1 MSAPRVRV
9 AWLPAA
15 LTAPAAVC
23 VVLDVLRASST
34 LVTLLARGAA
44 PVYVAASVEAA
55 RALAATRRP
64 RPLLCGEVGGIPPPD
79 FDAGNSPSQF
89 AARPL
94 AGQAVVLATSNGTRA
109 LARWAAAPCVLVGC
123 LLNATAAARH
133 AWRQACALGG
143 DLALV
148 CAGDDGGATFA
159 LEDALAA
166 GYLVDRLLVAEGV
179 ARERLDDAA
188 LAAWRLWS
196 AYAAADPATAAHR
209 ALAEAAHGRELA
221 ALGFAADLA
230 YCARLDALPLVPVLA
245 REGARLVLREW
256 PGAVG

>member
-1 MSAPRVRV
+1 MSAVRVRV

-15 LTAPAAVC
+15 LTAPAAVY

-44 PVYVAASVEAA
+44 PVYVAATVQEA
-55 RALAATRRP
+55 RALATSCRP

-79 FDAGNSPSQF
+79 FDAGNSPSHF
-89 AARPL
+89 AAQPL
-94 AGQAVVLATSNGTRA
+94 AGQAAVLATSNGTRA
-109 LARWAAAPCVLVGC
+109 LARLAAAPCVLVGC

-133 AWRQACALGG
+133 AWSRARALGG

-148 CAGDDGGATFA
+148 CAGDDAGTTFA

-166 GYLVDRLLVAEGV
+166 GYLVDRLLEVEGV
-179 ARERLDDAA
+179 GRERLDDAA
-188 LAAWRLWS
+188 LAAWRLWC
-196 AYAAADPATAAHR
+196 AYTADDPATAAPR
-209 ALAEAAHGRELA
+209 ALAEATHGRELA

-245 REGARLVLREW
+245 REGARLVLRAS